1 MNTKTNTKIRRTIA
15 SVALVGMG
23 LATMFTAT
31 ASASPIDPIEVIEVI
46 EMEQFPL
53 FYTTSVDLNECYSDG
68 AISAEDHEGFT
79 FEVEIT
85 NGTLSTQH
93 YAVEFW
99 TNDVADSSY
108 TLLSDTVLELGVEP
122 GESVVIFK
130 DPHENV
136 NVKVNFFLIGVMFFD
151 EITRSCDQIA
161 AEEAT
166 AEAESA
172 ATAAEEAAA
181 VAAVAAEEAAQA
193 AEAAA
198 TAAEEAAAV
207 AAEEAAEEAAQALA
221 EAQAAAEAAEVAA
234 AEDAT
239 EAAAAAAAAAEE
251 AAQAAIAQANAER
264 EAAEAAL
271 AQAEAEKEL
280 ALAQVEVEK
289 AKADAML
296 AQANEEGTS
305 ENTPEDT
312 SSETPDTS
320 DEELAAG
327 EDLGE
332 HSKSGMSGVVLGLI
346 IVLGLVGVG
355 AVTGAVLNLRK
366 QR

>member
-1 MNTKTNTKIRRTIA
+1 MNTKTNKTNTKIRRALA
-15 SVALVGMG
+15 SVVLVGMG
-23 LATMFTAT
+23 MATMFTAT
-31 ASASPIDPIEVIEVI
+31 ASALPFDPFDFELEIIEIVESPVV
-46 EMEQFPL
+46 F
-53 FYTTSVDLNECYSDG
+53 TTSVDLNECFSDELV
-68 AISAEDHEGFT
+68 SAEDHEGFT

-85 NGTLSTQH
+85 NGTLSIQH

-108 TLLSDTVLELGVEP
+108 TLLSDTVFELGVAP
-122 GESVVIFK
+122 GESRVVFN

-136 NVKVNFFLIGVMFFD
+136 NVKVNFFLTGVTFFD

-166 AEAESA
+166 AEA
-172 ATAAEEAAA
+172 
-181 VAAVAAEEAAQA
+181 
-193 AEAAA
+193 
-198 TAAEEAAAV
+198 
-207 AAEEAAEEAAQALA
+207 LA
-221 EAQAAAEAAEVAA
+221 EAQAAVVAAQDAA

-251 AAQAAIAQANAER
+251 AAQAAIAQAQAET

-280 ALAQVEVEK
+280 ALAQVETEK

-305 ENTPEDT
+305 ENTPEDR
-312 SSETPDTS
+312 SSERSETSETSERSETS
-320 DEELAAG
+320 DEELAVG